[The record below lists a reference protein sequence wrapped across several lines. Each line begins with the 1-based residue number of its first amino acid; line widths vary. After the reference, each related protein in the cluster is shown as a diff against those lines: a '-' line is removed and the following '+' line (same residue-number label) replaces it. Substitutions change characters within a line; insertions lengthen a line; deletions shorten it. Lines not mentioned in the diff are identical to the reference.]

1 MSYDANLW
9 NSVLAELQRDPNR
22 INEMNSKCIQ
32 CQKNQSLRWYEKV
45 VGNPTYSGYALFIC
59 LHGGGHGAA
68 SMNDS
73 QWKDII
79 PFESNGFQNG
89 TIAVAPRGINNEWNL
104 HFVDESY
111 PAITR

>member
-9 NSVLAELQRDPNR
+9 NSVLSELQRDPNR
-22 INEMNSKCIQ
+22 INEMNSKVIP
-32 CQKNQSLRWYEKV
+32 CQNNQSLRWYEKV

-73 QWKDII
+73 QWKDL
-79 PFESNGFQNG
+79 SS
-89 TIAVAPRGINNEWNL
+89 RWWSWCCLNE
-104 HFVDESY
+104 
-111 PAITR
+111 